1 MTSSQ
6 VKREYLQTRF
16 RNNFDYNLISIY
28 RIFRQEGRRCQPA
41 VLYLYLQFNLFL
53 PLLWRPAPSPPHC
66 ITELKSL
73 ISTYQ
78 VNNLHGNEKLQT
90 RKPENQKPVTGLVC
104 QVCQAW
110 PAIPVW
116 RLLLTAKT
124 KFYYITRTTD
134 ICFSCLGELGYKILV
149 ENLRC
154 SHTSSLF
161 ICKYNTARMSYCC
174 ERLFFKV
181 CFVLTFII
189 LFYLN
194 FQSYVRTLE
203 CIFQHANQLVKD

>member
-16 RNNFDYNLISIY
+16 RNNSNYNLISIY
-28 RIFRQEGRRCQPA
+28 GIFRQEGRRCQPA

-134 ICFSCLGELGYKILV
+134 ICFSCLRELGYKIL
-149 ENLRC
+149 NY
-154 SHTSSLF
+154 SSF
-161 ICKYNTARMSYCC
+161 
-174 ERLFFKV
+174 LFFFRGDK
-181 CFVLTFII
+181 CSAEDPRGRKGEEARGLPDEGGTICLRYYFL
-189 LFYLN
+189 
-194 FQSYVRTLE
+194 
-203 CIFQHANQLVKD
+203 

>member
-16 RNNFDYNLISIY
+16 RNNSNYNLISIY
-28 RIFRQEGRRCQPA
+28 GIFRQEGRRCQPA

-53 PLLWRPAPSPPHC
+53 PLLWRPAPSPLTVSLNSNLWSQH
-66 ITELKSL
+66 IKSTTCTGMR
-73 ISTYQ
+73 SF
-78 VNNLHGNEKLQT
+78 
-90 RKPENQKPVTGLVC
+90 KPENQKPVTGLVC

-116 RLLLTAKT
+116 LLLLTAKT
-124 KFYYITRTTD
+124 KFHYITRTTD
-134 ICFSCLGELGYKILV
+134 ICFSCLAELGYKILL

-161 ICKYNTARMSYCC
+161 ICKYNTARMSYSG
-174 ERLFFKV
+174 ER
-181 CFVLTFII
+181 CF
-189 LFYLN
+189 
-194 FQSYVRTLE
+194 
-203 CIFQHANQLVKD
+203 